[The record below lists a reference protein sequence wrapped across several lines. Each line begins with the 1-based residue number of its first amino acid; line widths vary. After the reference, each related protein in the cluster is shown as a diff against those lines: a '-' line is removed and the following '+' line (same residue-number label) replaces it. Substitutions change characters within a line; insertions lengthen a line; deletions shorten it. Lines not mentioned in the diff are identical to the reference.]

1 MNYLRHSKG
10 KWSVEKELIHLSL
23 FIRKVMHAILLNS
36 WTLVELWLA
45 GCRVLGTQCH
55 VSERWTCIPNNFLFL
70 FLVILLYLW
79 ISQGFSWLSQGFSWH
94 LKSNLIKPAKFDCI
108 WIVNI
113 KGHSTLIWINA
124 LNVLQGLRNPPDSSP
139 CNNKTEGFVWANYW
153 SSEWWCLR
161 ILHCL
166 ASVV

>member
-1 MNYLRHSKG
+1 MISRKG
-10 KWSVEKELIHLSL
+10 TYT
-23 FIRKVMHAILLNS
+23 FITLHQKSNACNFTQQLNFG
-36 WTLVELWLA
+36 WTLVSRLQSPWYSMS
-45 GCRVLGTQCH
+45 CQWKMQ
-55 VSERWTCIPNNFLFL
+55 WTCIPNNFLFL

-79 ISQGFSWLSQGFSWH
+79 ISQGFSGLSQGFSWH

>member
-1 MNYLRHSKG
+1 MQFYS
-10 KWSVEKELIHLSL
+10 
-23 FIRKVMHAILLNS
+23 
-36 WTLVELWLA
+36 TVELWLNF
-45 GCRVLGTQCH
+45 GNSRLQSPWYSMSCQWKMQ
-55 VSERWTCIPNNFLFL
+55 WTCIPNNFLFL

-79 ISQGFSWLSQGFSWH
+79 ISQGFSWH

-153 SSEWWCLR
+153 SCEWWCLR